1 MSSTRLAS
9 LDKIVEEAVAR
20 KDFPGAVLVVAHK
33 GRTVYRK
40 AFGVSQLVP
49 EPRPLTPDM
58 IFDLASVTKPV
69 ATATSIMLLV
79 ERGDIR
85 LWDRVQLYVPE
96 FTTWYGEKGI
106 AGEEARLY
114 NLLTHTSGLP
124 PYTDAKEAAKKI
136 GDPCTTA
143 DLVKLIA
150 EIPKE
155 LPVGKEFVY
164 SCLNYITLAHIV
176 HKVSGKPL
184 DEFAAEN
191 IFKPLGMTR
200 TFYRPPADLI
210 DQCVPTEV
218 VDGSRSAASSTIRW
232 PVFRAASPAT
242 PGCSRRPTTWP
253 SSPRCCSAGANMNGV
268 RILSPLTVERMT
280 EIYPQV
286 GGSGRGLGWDIDTD
300 YATVR
305 GDLFG
310 LRSYGHS
317 GYTGTSIWIDPETQ
331 TAVVLLTNRVHPD
344 DKGDIIALRS
354 KVANVVG
361 GGDPV
366 QIKPLTPARPHVI
379 VRPGLSGMQVQIERE
394 IYIRASRSHAVL
406 SEAIQTFKGYLEQH
420 VASSAPEYYRAR
432 NLLKEGKAFYDQT
445 IQDAKKLLGPIP
457 IYAAKD
463 FEGWRVPDPPREQD
477 RRPGPD
483 ARGAAQRARE
493 RRSPQDH
500 HDPGGHRS
508 PTFWPT
514 SRPRNRARGSW
525 PTSRSAW
532 PSTGWPASSPRV
544 RSSRRR
550 PSANSRACLS
560 EPGHFF
566 ASAFSRQ

>member
-1 MSSTRLAS
+1 MRKFVSSTALIVFALSAAGLALGATLPAVRPETVGMSSQRLAA
-9 LDKIVEEAVAR
+9 LDVIVKAAVDR
-20 KDFPGAVLVVAHK
+20 KDFPGAVLVVAHNGK
-33 GRTVYRK
+33 TVYRK
-40 AFGVSQLVP
+40 AFGLSQHVP
-49 EPRPLTPDM
+49 EARPLTPDM

-85 LWDRVQLYVPE
+85 LWDRVRVYVPE
-96 FTTWYGEKGI
+96 FLTWYGEKGI
-106 AGEEARLY
+106 AGGEARLY

-155 LPVGKEFVY
+155 RPVGEEFVY

-176 HKVSGKPL
+176 REVSGKPL

-200 TFYRPPADLI
+200 TFYRPPADFI
-210 DQCVPTEV
+210 DRCVPTEV
-218 VDGSRSAASSTIRW
+218 IDGKPFRGIVHDPLARLQGGVSGNAGLFSTADDLA
-232 PVFRAASPAT
+232 VFAQMLLGR
-242 PGCSRRPTTWP
+242 GEL
-253 SSPRCCSAGANMNGV
+253 NGV
-268 RILSPLTVERMT
+268 RILSPLTVERMI

-286 GGSGRGLGWDIDTD
+286 GKSGRGLGWDIDTD

-354 KVANVVG
+354 KVANVVAAA
-361 GGDPV
+361 
-366 QIKPLTPARPHVI
+366 ILT
-379 VRPGLSGMQVQIERE
+379 
-394 IYIRASRSHAVL
+394 
-406 SEAIQTFKGYLEQH
+406 K
-420 VASSAPEYYRAR
+420 
-432 NLLKEGKAFYDQT
+432 
-445 IQDAKKLLGPIP
+445 
-457 IYAAKD
+457 
-463 FEGWRVPDPPREQD
+463 
-477 RRPGPD
+477 
-483 ARGAAQRARE
+483 
-493 RRSPQDH
+493 
-500 HDPGGHRS
+500 
-508 PTFWPT
+508 
-514 SRPRNRARGSW
+514 
-525 PTSRSAW
+525 
-532 PSTGWPASSPRV
+532 
-544 RSSRRR
+544 
-550 PSANSRACLS
+550 
-560 EPGHFF
+560 
-566 ASAFSRQ
+566 

>member
-1 MSSTRLAS
+1 MRKSVSSTALVVIALSAAGMALGATLPAVRPETVGMSSKRLAA
-9 LDKIVEEAVAR
+9 LDVIVKAAVDR

-33 GRTVYRK
+33 GKTVYRK
-40 AFGVSQLVP
+40 AFGLSQRVP
-49 EPRPLTPDM
+49 EARPLTPDM

-85 LWDRVQLYVPE
+85 LWDRVRVYVPE
-96 FTTWYGEKGI
+96 FLTWYGEKGI
-106 AGEEARLY
+106 AGGEARLY

-136 GDPCTTA
+136 GDPCATA

-176 HKVSGKPL
+176 REVSGKPL

-200 TFYRPPADLI
+200 TFYRPPADFI
-210 DQCVPTEV
+210 DRCVPTEV
-218 VDGSRSAASSTIRW
+218 IDGKPFRGIVHDPLARLQGGVSGNAGLFSTADDLA
-232 PVFRAASPAT
+232 VFAQMLLGR
-242 PGCSRRPTTWP
+242 GEL
-253 SSPRCCSAGANMNGV
+253 NGV

-286 GGSGRGLGWDIDTD
+286 GKSGRGLGWDIDTD

-354 KVANVVG
+354 KVANVVAAA
-361 GGDPV
+361 
-366 QIKPLTPARPHVI
+366 I
-379 VRPGLSGMQVQIERE
+379 LS
-394 IYIRASRSHAVL
+394 
-406 SEAIQTFKGYLEQH
+406 K
-420 VASSAPEYYRAR
+420 
-432 NLLKEGKAFYDQT
+432 
-445 IQDAKKLLGPIP
+445 
-457 IYAAKD
+457 
-463 FEGWRVPDPPREQD
+463 
-477 RRPGPD
+477 
-483 ARGAAQRARE
+483 
-493 RRSPQDH
+493 
-500 HDPGGHRS
+500 
-508 PTFWPT
+508 
-514 SRPRNRARGSW
+514 
-525 PTSRSAW
+525 
-532 PSTGWPASSPRV
+532 
-544 RSSRRR
+544 
-550 PSANSRACLS
+550 
-560 EPGHFF
+560 
-566 ASAFSRQ
+566 

>member
-1 MSSTRLAS
+1 MRKLVLLAGLVGLALSAAGAALGAALPAAKPETVGMSSARLAS
-9 LDKIVEEAVAR
+9 LDRIIKEAVDR

-33 GRTVYRK
+33 GKTVYRK

-85 LWDRVQLYVPE
+85 LWDRVLLYVPE

-106 AGEEARLY
+106 AGGEARLY

-124 PYTDAKEAAKKI
+124 PYTDAKEAAKRI

-176 HKVSGKPL
+176 HQVSGKPL

-218 VDGSRSAASSTIRW
+218 VDGRPLRGVVHDPLARLQGGVSGNAGLFSTADDLA
-232 PVFRAASPAT
+232 VFAQMLLGR
-242 PGCSRRPTTWP
+242 GEY
-253 SSPRCCSAGANMNGV
+253 NGV
-268 RILSPLTVERMT
+268 RVLSPLTVERMT

-305 GDLFG
+305 GDIFG

-354 KVANVVG
+354 KVANVVAAA
-361 GGDPV
+361 
-366 QIKPLTPARPHVI
+366 I
-379 VRPGLSGMQVQIERE
+379 LS
-394 IYIRASRSHAVL
+394 
-406 SEAIQTFKGYLEQH
+406 K
-420 VASSAPEYYRAR
+420 
-432 NLLKEGKAFYDQT
+432 
-445 IQDAKKLLGPIP
+445 
-457 IYAAKD
+457 
-463 FEGWRVPDPPREQD
+463 
-477 RRPGPD
+477 
-483 ARGAAQRARE
+483 
-493 RRSPQDH
+493 
-500 HDPGGHRS
+500 
-508 PTFWPT
+508 
-514 SRPRNRARGSW
+514 
-525 PTSRSAW
+525 
-532 PSTGWPASSPRV
+532 
-544 RSSRRR
+544 
-550 PSANSRACLS
+550 
-560 EPGHFF
+560 
-566 ASAFSRQ
+566 